1 MAIALVE
8 DRRYRA
14 FRTMDALPLYEELI
28 VGGAWWDY
36 VDAVAAGPLGELLPE
51 VAPALRA
58 WAIDADM
65 WKRRSAI
72 IAQVRRKRDDGLRAA
87 DRLHRAQPRRPR
99 VLHPQGDRLGAAL
112 LRVGRA
118 GRGGRVLRHAR
129 AEPVEPAGGAQE
141 RGNLVGMPDYTKLNL
156 REVEDAAKKF
166 GMPPGLESRFARDA
180 LGLKNQGM
188 TLFTLA
194 PGYRIPFGHRHGEQE
209 EVYVIVAGS
218 ARVKL
223 EDEIVELATWDALRI
238 PPEVRRGVEA
248 GPDGAELL
256 AVGAPNV
263 GFGDAE
269 QLPDFWPA

>member
-1 MAIALVE
+1 
-8 DRRYRA
+8 
-14 FRTMDALPLYEELI
+14 
-28 VGGAWWDY
+28 
-36 VDAVAAGPLGELLPE
+36 
-51 VAPALRA
+51 
-58 WAIDADM
+58 
-65 WKRRSAI
+65 
-72 IAQVRRKRDDGLRAA
+72 
-87 DRLHRAQPRRPR
+87 
-99 VLHPQGDRLGAAL
+99 
-112 LRVGRA
+112 
-118 GRGGRVLRHAR
+118 
-129 AEPVEPAGGAQE
+129 
-141 RGNLVGMPDYTKLNL
+141 MPDYTKLNL
-156 REVEDAAKKF
+156 RDVEDAAKKF

-238 PPEVRRGVEA
+238 PPDVRRGVEA